1 MFWEGR
7 MEPTTTHLPAVN
19 TIGLTA
25 PFGWLAG
32 GWADFRKA
40 LWPCLVYG
48 AILVVISVSLAVALY
63 FAGAL
68 RWLFA
73 LAAGFMLVAPMFAM
87 GLYKTGRMLEQG
99 ERPRIGDILFVRS
112 AFRQDLMYLGLALFL
127 VYSFWVEASQII
139 YGLSTYR
146 VHKTLPELLTFMFT
160 EPDGQNMVVVGTAVG
175 GVIAFLAFSLV
186 VVSAPM
192 LLNEKTNVFIATIT
206 SVRTI
211 TQNFLPMLVWAM
223 LIVALTA
230 LGIATGFLGLIVTF
244 PVIGLASWRAYR
256 ELVPSSHGDMDEVV

>member
-1 MFWEGR
+1 
-7 MEPTTTHLPAVN
+7 MEPTTTHLPTVN
-19 TIGLTA
+19 TISLTA
-25 PFGWLAG
+25 PLSWLAG
-32 GWADFRKA
+32 GWADFRRA

-48 AILVVISVSLAVALY
+48 AILVALSLSLAAALY
-63 FAGAL
+63 SAGAL

-87 GLYKTGRMLEQG
+87 GLYNTGRMLEHG

-127 VYSFWVEASQII
+127 IFSFWVEASQII

-146 VHKTLPELLTFMFT
+146 IHKTLPELATFMFT
-160 EPDGQNMVVVGTAVG
+160 DPAGLNMVLVGTIVG

-192 LLNEKTNVFIATIT
+192 LLNEKTSVFIAMIT

-211 TQNFLPMLVWAM
+211 AQNFLPMLVWAM

-256 ELVPSSHGDMDEVV
+256 DLVPSSDDDMNEAG

>member
-7 MEPTTTHLPAVN
+7 MDQAPTQLPAVN

-40 LWPCLVYG
+40 LWPCLAYG
-48 AILVVISVSLAVALY
+48 AILVALSVGLAAALY
-63 FAGAL
+63 SVGAL
-68 RWLFA
+68 KWLFV

-87 GLYKTGRMLEQG
+87 GLYNTGRMLEQG
-99 ERPRIGDILFVRS
+99 EKPRIGDILFVRS

-127 VYSFWVEASQII
+127 VYSFWVEASQIV

-146 VHKTLPELLTFMFT
+146 VHKTLPEFVNFMLTDPEGHT
-160 EPDGQNMVVVGTAVG
+160 MVMAGTAIG
-175 GVIAFLAFSLV
+175 GVIAFMAYSLV

-211 TQNFLPMLVWAM
+211 AQNFLPMLVWAA

-230 LGIATGFLGLIVTF
+230 LGIATGFLGLIVSF

-256 ELVPSSHGDMDEVV
+256 ELVPSSHGDMAQSA